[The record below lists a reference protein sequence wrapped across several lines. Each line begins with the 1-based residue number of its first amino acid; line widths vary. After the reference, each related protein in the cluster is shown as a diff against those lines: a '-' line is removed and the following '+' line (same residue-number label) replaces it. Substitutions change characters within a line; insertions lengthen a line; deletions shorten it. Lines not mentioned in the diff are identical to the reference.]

1 MLRVTVTRMDTN
13 FAPYAPPSAVLNV
26 IRHYRSRDVPEKVTI
41 TNLQQIGVTEA
52 LANRTMAALRFLDLI
67 RDDETTTDQ
76 FRALRFAS
84 DDEYQQV
91 LGGILDAAYKNVLDH
106 VDLETADDKALNNAF
121 IPYSPGGQRPRMITL
136 FLALAQEAGRKIAAP
151 AKASAPRSA
160 APKSL
165 KPKGRPEDGG
175 KRHQYK
181 SGGDGGP
188 DHSGQSGA
196 GVVAFGVTDSDLAAL
211 PDDEFDSVWAA
222 LGKLARAR
230 AKAARP
236 EQAALREDA
245 EE

>member
-1 MLRVTVTRMDTN
+1 MLRVTVTGMETN

-52 LANRTMAALRFLDLI
+52 LANRTMTALRFLDLI

-121 IPYSPGGQRPRMITL
+121 IPFSPGGQRARMITL
-136 FLALAQEAGRKIAAP
+136 FLALAQEAGRKVAAP

-160 APKSL
+160 VPKAPK
-165 KPKGRPEDGG
+165 PKVKTGDGG
-175 KRHQYK
+175 KGRSEK
-181 SGGDGGP
+181 RNDP
-188 DHSGQSGA
+188 PEKPGQSGE

-211 PDDEFDSVWAA
+211 PDDEFDSVWSA

-236 EQAALREDA
+236 EPAAASREEGEA
-245 EE
+245 